1 MIRYESKGSRKEKKK
16 TLARKTYQGSVC
28 DRAHTILE
36 FPVEEVAKALVVRQV
51 FDFDFLQVAT
61 EDLGVKSET
70 VGS

>member
-1 MIRYESKGSRKEKKK
+1 MIRYKSKGSRKEEKM
-16 TLARKTYQGSVC
+16 LARETYQGSVR
-28 DRAHTILE
+28 DRAHTILK